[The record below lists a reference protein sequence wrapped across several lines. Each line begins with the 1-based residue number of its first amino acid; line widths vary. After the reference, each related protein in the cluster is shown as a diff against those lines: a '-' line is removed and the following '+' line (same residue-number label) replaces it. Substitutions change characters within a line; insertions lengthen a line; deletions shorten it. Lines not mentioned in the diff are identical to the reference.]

1 MIMFEHL
8 FCNILSNFFADFDG
22 NMCEDTSIGNFFFGE
37 TNIGRW
43 ETKGHAIWAFGKAP
57 LTPNHIRTLLILVSV

>member
-8 FCNILSNFFADFDG
+8 LCNILSIFFADFDG
-22 NMCEDTSIGNFFFGE
+22 NMREETSIGNFFFGE
-37 TNIGRW
+37 TNIRRW
-43 ETKGHAIWAFGKAP
+43 ETKGHAIYAFGKAP